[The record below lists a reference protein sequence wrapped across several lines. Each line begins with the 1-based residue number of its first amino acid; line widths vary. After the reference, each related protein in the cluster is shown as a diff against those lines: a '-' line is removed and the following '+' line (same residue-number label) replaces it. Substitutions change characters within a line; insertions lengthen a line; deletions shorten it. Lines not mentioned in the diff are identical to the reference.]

1 MKFSSIISSTALAL
15 PALMLLSSTAPGVH
29 AHGGLVVP
37 ECRGIRT
44 MKLNIDS
51 TFGHPIPMR
60 ASYTNGRGGNCL
72 DFIPDTNL
80 QALPTGQSKIKM
92 RANDG
97 ANHVGPCK
105 VYLVDPR
112 DKNRKVEV
120 GAMNDCMRS
129 LHPGPGQK
137 GTPPIPAEM
146 TINVPSDTSKLP
158 CDSNGHCVLEFYW
171 EATHISTT
179 NPELYNNCADVKIGG
194 GGGGNG
200 PAPAPAPQP
209 NPAPAPQ
216 PTSAPQPNPAP
227 QPTRAPQPAP
237 QPNPAPAPAPEPQPN
252 PAPAPAPGGKFKSKG
267 NRADKAAMDQWC
279 NWNCPAFCPSDLCE
293 SA

>member
-1 MKFSSIISSTALAL
+1 MLA
-15 PALMLLSSTAPGVH
+15 STAPGAQ
-29 AHGGLVVP
+29 AHGGLAFP
-37 ECRGIRT
+37 ECRAIRT

-146 TINVPSDTSKLP
+146 TINVPSDTSN
-158 CDSNGHCVLEFYW
+158 C
-171 EATHISTT
+171 TT
-179 NPELYNNCADVKIGG
+179 TVR
-194 GGGGNG
+194 
-200 PAPAPAPQP
+200 
-209 NPAPAPQ
+209 
-216 PTSAPQPNPAP
+216 T
-227 QPTRAPQPAP
+227 
-237 QPNPAPAPAPEPQPN
+237 
-252 PAPAPAPGGKFKSKG
+252 
-267 NRADKAAMDQWC
+267 
-279 NWNCPAFCPSDLCE
+279 
-293 SA
+293 

>member
-200 PAPAPAPQP
+200 PAPAPAP
-209 NPAPAPQ
+209 AP
-216 PTSAPQPNPAP
+216 
-227 QPTRAPQPAP
+227 APQPAP
-237 QPNPAPAPAPEPQPN
+237 QPAPAPVPG
-252 PAPAPAPGGKFKSKG
+252 PAPAPAPGVGGKYRAKG

-279 NWNCPAFCPSDLCE
+279 NWNCPNFCQQDLCE
-293 SA
+293 LAA